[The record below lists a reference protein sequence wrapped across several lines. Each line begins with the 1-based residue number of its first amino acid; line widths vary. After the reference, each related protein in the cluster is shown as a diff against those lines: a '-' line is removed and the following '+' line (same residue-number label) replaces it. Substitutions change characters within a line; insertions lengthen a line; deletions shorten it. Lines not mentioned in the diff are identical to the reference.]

1 VSCEMSCPCGYSIA
15 SNLARHKRT
24 CKVIAWHEKCV
35 ELERQVD
42 GLMAENV
49 CLKERQVENERL
61 REENLELTVRL
72 KEARAARPVQNVN
85 NNVTI
90 NVVPYGQEEA
100 LSAAEVRGI
109 LQQLPGSETIP
120 RYIEMKHFR
129 NPESSNIRITNKRG
143 RIMQVVEEDGLKRRR
158 WVDRDRTE
166 MLSAITEKSLE
177 ELLNEFDAEKYK
189 RWNQWYELS
198 GLDNEGFDKTDAF
211 REIMKKVDNMI
222 TSQNRSN
229 EL

>member
-1 VSCEMSCPCGYSIA
+1 MI
-15 SNLARHKRT
+15 
-24 CKVIAWHEKCV
+24 
-35 ELERQVD
+35 
-42 GLMAENV
+42 M
-49 CLKERQVENERL
+49 
-61 REENLELTVRL
+61 
-72 KEARAARPVQNVN
+72 PV
-85 NNVTI
+85 
-90 NVVPYGQEEA
+90 
-100 LSAAEVRGI
+100 
-109 LQQLPGSETIP
+109 
-120 RYIEMKHFR
+120 
-129 NPESSNIRITNKRG
+129 
-143 RIMQVVEEDGLKRRR
+143 R

-189 RWNQWYELS
+189 QWNQWYELS

>member
-1 VSCEMSCPCGYSIA
+1 MVASCVCGYDIVPHM
-15 SNLARHKRT
+15 ARHKRT
-24 CKVIAWHEKCV
+24 CKVLKMSGLESENARLLA
-35 ELERQVD
+35 EL
-42 GLMAENV
+42 ASFAT
-49 CLKERQVENERL
+49 ENERL
-61 REENLELTVRL
+61 RAENLELMARL
-72 KEARAARPVQNVN
+72 EEARAARPVQNVN

-100 LSAAEVRGI
+100 LSAADVRSI

-166 MLSAITEKSLE
+166 MFSAITEKSLE